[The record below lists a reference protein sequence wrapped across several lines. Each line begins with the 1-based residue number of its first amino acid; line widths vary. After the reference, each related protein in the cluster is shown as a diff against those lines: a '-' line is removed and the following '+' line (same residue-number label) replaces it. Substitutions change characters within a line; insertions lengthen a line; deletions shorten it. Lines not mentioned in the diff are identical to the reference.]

1 MIISQKTKNAILSEF
16 NSWLDIQ
23 YAGKSLEERQ
33 ALGAFFTPPELTIQ
47 MIEKFDNL
55 DGTILDPCA
64 GCGGLLAACI
74 IAGAD
79 PNKIYANEFDP
90 DILEL
95 CKQRL
100 IPMGVPEWHI
110 HLGDA
115 LDERCYEF
123 SEDYK
128 YPFPQFVEE
137 SLF

>member
-1 MIISQKTKNAILSEF
+1 MKLTKEIKQQIKDEF
-16 NSWLDIQ
+16 NSWVELQ

-33 ALGAFFTPPELTIQ
+33 EFGQFFTPPELTIK
-47 MIEKFDNL
+47 MIEKFKDL

-74 IAGAD
+74 MAGAD
-79 PNKIYANEFDP
+79 PNNIYANEYDP
-90 DILEL
+90 AILEV

-100 IPMGVPEWHI
+100 IPLGVPEWHI

-115 LDERCYEF
+115 LDSRCYEF
-123 SEDYK
+123 SEDYIW
-128 YPFPQFVEE
+128 PIPEPQEV